1 VTGNRPFRT
10 LSSRIAWACPW
21 YRVREDMIELP
32 DGSQGIYNVV
42 EHPGAVWILPLT
54 AAGEV
59 VMLRHYRYTVDD
71 WCWEVPAGG
80 LKPGQQPQEAARDEL
95 AQEIGG
101 EAATWRYIGPFYGSN
116 GISNEQGHIFLA
128 LGVQL
133 GRPHHEPAEVIEIHR
148 KPLREALRMA
158 QANEISDGPSALA
171 LFLCVPAL
179 QEAGWL

>member
-1 VTGNRPFRT
+1 MSQSRPFRT
-10 LSSRIAWACPW
+10 LGSRIAWACPW
-21 YRVREDMIELP
+21 YRVREDTIQLP
-32 DGSQGIYNVV
+32 DGSKGVYNVV
-42 EHPGAVWILPLT
+42 EHPGAVWIVPLT
-54 AAGEV
+54 ADGEV

-80 LKPGQQPQEAARDEL
+80 LKNGQRPDDAAREEL

-101 EAATWRYIGPFYGSN
+101 EADAWRYIGPFYGSN

-128 LGVQL
+128 LGVRL
-133 GRPHHEPAEVIEIHR
+133 GLPDHEPAEVIEIHR

-171 LFLCVPAL
+171 LFLSAPVL
-179 QEAGWL
+179 REEGWL